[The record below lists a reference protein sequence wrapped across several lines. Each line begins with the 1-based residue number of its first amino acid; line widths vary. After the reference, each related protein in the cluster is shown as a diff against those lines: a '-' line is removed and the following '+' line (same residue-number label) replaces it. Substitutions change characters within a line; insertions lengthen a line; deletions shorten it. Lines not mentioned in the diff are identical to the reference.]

1 MLSKLLTITL
11 VLAVTVSCASNLH
24 SVKGYVKDAIQLDI
38 QAEVDLNFYKGQAH
52 LLHLVV
58 YELSNPAPF
67 RSMIVKK
74 SSRLELLGNI
84 WVDKSI
90 KSTYEFSIQP
100 GDVRNITIDRV
111 PDGRYIGIVAGYY
124 GAKNANDQVKLY
136 SADLFFDNTLWGPN
150 NINQLRIPIRL
161 GRKSIKN

>member
-1 MLSKLLTITL
+1 MFYKLLAYTL
-11 VLAVTVSCASNLH
+11 VLAVTVSCAINLH

-38 QAEVDLNFYKGQAH
+38 QADADLNFYKGQAH

-58 YELSNPAPF
+58 YELSNPAAF
-67 RSMIVKK
+67 RLMIIKK
-74 SSRLELLGNI
+74 SSRLELLGNV

-100 GDVRNITIDRV
+100 GEVRNITIDRV
-111 PDGRYIGIVAGYY
+111 SDGRYIGIVAGYY
-124 GAKNANDQVKLY
+124 GAKIANDQVKLY
-136 SADLFFDNTLWGPN
+136 SADLFFENKLWGPN
-150 NINQLRIPIRL
+150 NINQLLIPIRL